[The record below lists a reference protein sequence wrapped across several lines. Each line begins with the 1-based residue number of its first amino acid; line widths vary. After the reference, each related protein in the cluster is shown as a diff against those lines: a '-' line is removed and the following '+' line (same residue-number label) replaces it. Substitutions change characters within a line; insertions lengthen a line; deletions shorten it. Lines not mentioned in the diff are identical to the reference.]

1 MNRLDKS
8 SSAYGMQISAEKTK
22 LMTNAT
28 YNINSTIK
36 INDEKVE
43 VVQSFRYLGAI
54 VNDEGSL
61 PEVCS
66 RIACATAAIAR
77 LKLIWKD
84 KNIALNS
91 KVRLL

>member
-1 MNRLDKS
+1 
-8 SSAYGMQISAEKTK
+8 MQISAEKTK

-28 YNINSTIK
+28 NNINSTIK

-43 VVQSFRYLGAI
+43 DVQSFKYLGAI
-54 VNDEGSL
+54 VTDEGSL

-66 RIACATAAIAR
+66 RIAFATAAIAR
-77 LKLIWKD
+77 LKIIWKD

-91 KVRLL
+91 KIRLLRSLVI